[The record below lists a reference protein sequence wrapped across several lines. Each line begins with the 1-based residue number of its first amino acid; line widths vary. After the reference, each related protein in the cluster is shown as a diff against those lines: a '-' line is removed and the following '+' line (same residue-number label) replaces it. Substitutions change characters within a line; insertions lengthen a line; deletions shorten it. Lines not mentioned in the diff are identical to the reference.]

1 MMKQANVSIY
11 GSKTC
16 GDTTRAMRL
25 LDEREIPYEFKDVDQ
40 TPELNEYIANLNN
53 GIRKM
58 PTIQIDNEILI
69 EPSDSEL
76 VKAIEHSAAERE

>member
-1 MMKQANVSIY
+1 MKQPNISIY

-16 GDTTRAMRL
+16 GDTTRAMRV
-25 LDEREIPYEFKDVDQ
+25 LDDREIPYEFKDVDL
-40 TPELNEYIANLNN
+40 TPELNEYLANLNN

-69 EPSDSEL
+69 EPSDADL
-76 VKAIEHSAAERE
+76 IKAVERSAAERE

>member
-1 MMKQANVSIY
+1 MKQPNVSIY

-16 GDTTRAMRL
+16 GDTTRAMRV
-25 LDEREIPYEFKDVDQ
+25 LDDREIPYEFKDVDLA
-40 TPELNEYIANLNN
+40 PELNEYIANLNN

-69 EPSDSEL
+69 EPSDAEL
-76 VKAIEHSAAERE
+76 VSAIERSAAERE

>member
-1 MMKQANVSIY
+1 MKQANVSIY

-76 VKAIEHSAAERE
+76 VKAIENSAAERE